1 MESILQNER
10 DGAILLF
17 LPAPLF
23 TVVHC
28 AKCDVLT
35 VRETEL

>member
-1 MESILQNER
+1 MKGTAQFYFFCRAL
-10 DGAILLF
+10 
-17 LPAPLF
+17 LF

-35 VRETEL
+35 VRVTEL